1 MKSNLFFIIVVLLL
15 GACAEQKDPKAAFDH
30 GDFETSFRL
39 WKVQAEAGD
48 AHAQNY
54 IGIHYYLGLGV
65 PRNFSKA
72 LEWYGRAANVGDINA
87 QHNLGLMYEAGQGVE
102 RDFEKA
108 FVWLYA
114 AHRQGNKNA
123 AAALDTLIN
132 KLSPNNKMQLR
143 KVARNFIFNEVLG
156 PDDDDY

>member
-1 MKSNLFFIIVVLLL
+1 MKSGLFFIVVLLL
-15 GACAEQKDPKAAFDH
+15 GACTEQNDPMAAFDQ
-30 GDFETSFRL
+30 GDFDTSFRL
-39 WKVQAEAGD
+39 WKQQAEAGD
-48 AHAQNY
+48 AYAQNY
-54 IGIHYYLGLGV
+54 LGIHYYLGLGV

-72 LEWYGRAANVGDINA
+72 LAWYERAAIAGDINA
-87 QHNLGLMYEAGQGVE
+87 QHNLGLMYESGQGVE

-123 AAALDTLIN
+123 DAALDTLMY

-143 KVARNFIFNEVLG
+143 KVARNYIINEVLG
-156 PDDDDY
+156 PNDDDY